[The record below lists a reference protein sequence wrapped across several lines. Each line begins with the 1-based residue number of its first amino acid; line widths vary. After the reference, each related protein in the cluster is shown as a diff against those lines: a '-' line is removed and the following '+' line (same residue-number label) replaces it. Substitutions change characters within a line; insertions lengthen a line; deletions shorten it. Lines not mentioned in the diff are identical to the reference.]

1 MLTTVLALALLGQ
14 CSNGQCALPAR
25 TYQPIAA
32 QSLAPA
38 IYQAPPVYR
47 PFYAAPTPAQTYIR
61 PRGVFGRLFR
71 R

>member
-1 MLTTVLALALLGQ
+1 MLTTVIAFALLGQ
-14 CSNGQCALPAR
+14 CSSGSCALPAR
-25 TYQPIAA
+25 TYQPIAS
-32 QSLAPA
+32 QPLAPA

-47 PFYAAPTPAQTYIR
+47 PFYAAPVPPRAYIR